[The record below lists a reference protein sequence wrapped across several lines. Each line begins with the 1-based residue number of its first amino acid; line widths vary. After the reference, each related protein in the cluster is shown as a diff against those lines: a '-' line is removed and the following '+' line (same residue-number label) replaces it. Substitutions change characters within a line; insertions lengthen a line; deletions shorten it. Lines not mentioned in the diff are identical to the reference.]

1 LRRRSISGFLTPLAI
16 REWLDNKNPD
26 QQQLQREDNVEIKEF
41 MNVGSL
47 SRLVSQKNF
56 DKIFDAEAIR
66 LLPVNT
72 LSKKSVAC
80 LSYYLEDSE
89 YNPFQLLPELNEES
103 RNYIYETILS
113 VIKCNELLRK
123 LSKKIT
129 KNETNIAVKETEKG
143 EGHVLLCSLSV
154 SRGMLDHYVK
164 TMPDLFPDE
173 DSFMTDD
180 IDHLKL
186 TTEDIAKI
194 LLGDML
200 ERGAL
205 VVHMGDEL
213 RSKVK
218 VIQEE
223 YWNEVESIYNG
234 RATIQITI

>member
-1 LRRRSISGFLTPLAI
+1 
-16 REWLDNKNPD
+16 
-26 QQQLQREDNVEIKEF
+26 VEIKEF
-41 MNVGSL
+41 MKIGNL

-72 LSKKSVAC
+72 LSKKSAEC

-89 YNPFQLLPELNEES
+89 YNPFQVLPELNEDS

-129 KNETNIAVKETEKG
+129 QNEIHIAVKEAGKG
-143 EGHVLLCSLSV
+143 EDHILLCSLSV
-154 SRGMLDHYVK
+154 QKGMLDHYVK
-164 TMPDLFPDE
+164 TMPDLLPDE

-180 IDHLKL
+180 MNFLKL
-186 TTEDIAKI
+186 STEDITKI
-194 LLGDML
+194 LLCDML

-205 VVHMGDEL
+205 MIHMGDEL
-213 RSKVK
+213 RSKAK

-223 YWNEVESIYNG
+223 HWKEVENIYNG
-234 RATIQITI
+234 QTTIKIII

>member
-1 LRRRSISGFLTPLAI
+1 M
-16 REWLDNKNPD
+16 
-26 QQQLQREDNVEIKEF
+26 EIKEF
-41 MNVGSL
+41 MKIGNL

-72 LSKKSVAC
+72 LSKKSAEC

-89 YNPFQLLPELNEES
+89 YNPFQVLPELDEDS
-103 RNYIYETILS
+103 RNYIYETTLS

-129 KNETNIAVKETEKG
+129 KNEINIAVKETEKG

-213 RSKVK
+213 RSKAK

-223 YWNEVESIYNG
+223 YWNEVGDIYYG
-234 RATIQITI
+234 KTVR

>member
-1 LRRRSISGFLTPLAI
+1 M
-16 REWLDNKNPD
+16 
-26 QQQLQREDNVEIKEF
+26 EIKEF
-41 MNVGSL
+41 LKIGNL
-47 SRLVSQKNF
+47 SRLVSQKTF

-72 LSKKSVAC
+72 LSKRAVAC

-89 YNPFQLLPELNEES
+89 YNPFQLLPELDEDS

-113 VIKCNELLRK
+113 VIKCNRLLRK

-129 KNETNIAVKETEKG
+129 QNEINIAVTETEKG
-143 EGHVLLCSLSV
+143 ENHVLLCSLSV
-154 SRGMLDHYVK
+154 QKGMLDDYVK
-164 TMPDLFPDE
+164 TMPDLLPDE

-180 IDHLKL
+180 INLLKL
-186 TTEDIAKI
+186 TVEDITKI

-205 VVHMGDEL
+205 IIHMGDEL
-213 RSKVK
+213 RSKAK

-234 RATIQITI
+234 QT

>member
-1 LRRRSISGFLTPLAI
+1 M
-16 REWLDNKNPD
+16 
-26 QQQLQREDNVEIKEF
+26 EIKEF
-41 MNVGSL
+41 LDIGNLSL
-47 SRLVSQKNF
+47 LVSQKSF

-89 YNPFQLLPELNEES
+89 YNPFQVLPELDEDS
-103 RNYIYETILS
+103 RNYIYETIVS
-113 VIKCNELLRK
+113 VVKCNELLRG

-129 KNETNIAVKETEKG
+129 QNEINIAVKKTEKG
-143 EGHVLLCSLSV
+143 EDYVLLCGLSIKR
-154 SRGMLDHYVK
+154 SMLNHYVD
-164 TMPDLFPDE
+164 TMPNLLPDE

-180 IDHLKL
+180 IDLLKL
-186 TTEDIAKI
+186 SNECITKV
-194 LLGDML
+194 LLCDML

-205 VVHMGDEL
+205 IIHMGDEL
-213 RSKVK
+213 SSKVK

-234 RATIQITI
+234 

>member
-1 LRRRSISGFLTPLAI
+1 M
-16 REWLDNKNPD
+16 
-26 QQQLQREDNVEIKEF
+26 EIKEF
-41 MNVGSL
+41 LDIGNLSL
-47 SRLVSQKNF
+47 LVSQKSF
-56 DKIFDAEAIR
+56 DKIFDAEVIR

-89 YNPFQLLPELNEES
+89 YNPFQVLPELDEDS
-103 RNYIYETILS
+103 RNYIYETIVS
-113 VIKCNELLRK
+113 VVKCNELLRG

-129 KNETNIAVKETEKG
+129 QNEINIAVKKTEKG
-143 EGHVLLCSLSV
+143 EDYVLLCGLSIKR
-154 SRGMLDHYVK
+154 SMLNHYVD
-164 TMPDLFPDE
+164 TMPNLLPDE

-180 IDHLKL
+180 IDLLKL
-186 TTEDIAKI
+186 SNECITKV
-194 LLGDML
+194 LLCDML

-205 VVHMGDEL
+205 IIHMGDEL

-234 RATIQITI
+234 

>member
-1 LRRRSISGFLTPLAI
+1 M
-16 REWLDNKNPD
+16 
-26 QQQLQREDNVEIKEF
+26 EIKEF
-41 MNVGSL
+41 LKVGNL
-47 SRLVSQKNF
+47 SRLVSQKTF

-72 LSKKSVAC
+72 LSKRAVAC

-89 YNPFQLLPELNEES
+89 YNPFQVLPELNKDS
-103 RNYIYETILS
+103 RNCIYETILS
-113 VIKCNELLRK
+113 VIKCNRLLRK

-129 KNETNIAVKETEKG
+129 QNEINIAVTETEKG
-143 EGHVLLCSLSV
+143 ENHVLLCSLSV
-154 SRGMLDHYVK
+154 QKGMLDDYVK
-164 TMPDLFPDE
+164 TMPDLLPDE

-180 IDHLKL
+180 INLLKL
-186 TTEDIAKI
+186 TVEDITKI

-213 RSKVK
+213 RSKAK

-223 YWNEVESIYNG
+223 YWNEVEDIYHG
-234 RATIQITI
+234 ETAR